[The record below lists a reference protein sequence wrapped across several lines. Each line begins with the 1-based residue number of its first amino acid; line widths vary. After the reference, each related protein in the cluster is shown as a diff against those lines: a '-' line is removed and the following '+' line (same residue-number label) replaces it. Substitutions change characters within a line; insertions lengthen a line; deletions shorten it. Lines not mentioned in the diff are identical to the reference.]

1 MALLHVTHTVG
12 YGLGACVA
20 LARNGG
26 KMSARSLAFKISASP
41 DYMSQVLNRLRT
53 GHIVTSTG
61 GVQGGYRLSRPAS
74 KITVGQI
81 IESIDGPPP
90 PIPANVPPNVR
101 RQLKRACR
109 ELHAIRLS
117 DL

>member
-1 MALLHVTHTVG
+1 MALLHVTQTVG

-26 KMSARSLAFKISASP
+26 KMSARSLALKISASP

-61 GVQGGYRLSRPAS
+61 GVQGGYRLSRPTQ

-81 IESIDGPPP
+81 IESIDGPSPALPENIPP
-90 PIPANVPPNVR
+90 KVR
-101 RQLKRACR
+101 RQLKQACR

-117 DL
+117 EL